1 MGCFFQFSNDWFCT
15 HLAAVRNA
23 CRKTCKNAK
32 WRKPTFRLI
41 SVTESPVS
49 ESSFA
54 RNVQP
59 FIQQSLPESSSVE
72 LLGNPH
78 QLPFAD
84 KKAFSDIF
92 CGKLTHKARIYQ
104 IIQSGYPIDISV
116 DTRHLHS
123 RAGPALISVPALPQ
137 AKAPIEEPAGMI
149 RILRKR

>member
-1 MGCFFQFSNDWFCT
+1 MGCFFSFQTIGSVLIWRQSETLAERPVKMRNGMKTHFSADLRYRITGLGKQFC
-15 HLAAVRNA
+15 
-23 CRKTCKNAK
+23 
-32 WRKPTFRLI
+32 
-41 SVTESPVS
+41 
-49 ESSFA
+49 

-123 RAGPALISVPALPQ
+123 
-137 AKAPIEEPAGMI
+137 EPV
-149 RILRKR
+149 RH